1 MQLAGRDDL
10 LDELVAA
17 LDAGQSRLLYGPAGI
32 GKSSVMKVAAE
43 RLAPGTRILA
53 ACLAEVDSELP
64 YLALID
70 LFADVMPYAQAIPV
84 HLREALE
91 VALLRAQ
98 RIDGVG
104 DKLAIRLAVLELLR
118 ELANHGPVVL
128 VLDDL
133 QWIDTASAE
142 VLAFVARR
150 FNTAHVAILAAERTD
165 DDGPAALRLPSEI
178 LTPVMVPPLSR
189 LAITELIADRGCD
202 RLPAALVERV
212 WQASGGNPLYAEELG
227 RALVRDC
234 GVATPYVPLPVPGT
248 LRPLLSQRL
257 QGLDE
262 ATRAC
267 LLHAAMMSRPTL
279 EQLRRCGVLPADG
292 LDAAERTRLIEVS
305 ADGAVRF
312 THPLFRELIYSDA
325 TAGQR
330 RAGHARVAT
339 VIEDMVEKVRHLALG
354 AAGPDEAT
362 AALADSAAED
372 AARRGAPATAA
383 ALARLA
389 AQQTPPDNTDA
400 VAARLLACAQHAFA
414 AGQMAAAR
422 EVASACLDTGGT
434 GSTRV
439 AARLLLTELSGWDAT
454 AKAHLA
460 AAEHD
465 ATGDIGAQAQV
476 ALYASVIAYYD
487 RRHVD
492 SDRLAREAETLARQI
507 GDIDLVIRTLNRQA
521 LVTRALGRDG
531 VHEIHV
537 TARDMARGRPITE
550 ATVRARQWWAMSC
563 LPRGEFKAATDEI
576 SQLETEVRAQGA
588 VTHLMYLL
596 QSAAVIY
603 TRTGNGADALRAG
616 RECRQLFL
624 DTGLTPWIGQ
634 VVAAQ
639 AECYAGS
646 AETAVR
652 LAKDAALMCAAGGD
666 REWLEPCHIYHGEAL
681 LLSGQYQAAVTAYG
695 HARELEAARTLG
707 PPAPWHADY
716 GEALARTGRL
726 DDAAE
731 FLQQAYDSAVQAN
744 RTLTLLGLARADAVR
759 ACFAGDSL
767 TAIEALTAAI
777 GKYAAQSYPLDA
789 ARASLTL
796 GQLLRRVRRRSA
808 AHDAITRAIDQFSQI
823 GAAPWHALAEA
834 ELDRLHRGARRGT
847 DTKSLSDLES
857 QIVELIRSGAT
868 NRQIAKE
875 VHLSVKAVEANLS
888 RLYRRLGV
896 ANRSEMLGCWAPDP
910 GVSAAVN
917 LPNHGNVRATS

>member
-17 LDAGQSRLLYGPAGI
+17 LDGGQSWLLYGPAGI
-32 GKSSVMKVAAE
+32 GKSSVLKVAAE

-53 ACLAEVDSELP
+53 ARPAEVDSELP

-70 LFADVMPYAQAIPV
+70 LFADVLPHAQAIPA

-98 RIDGVG
+98 RMDGVS

-128 VLDDL
+128 ILDDL

-150 FNTAHVAILAAERTD
+150 LNTVHVAILAAERTD
-165 DDGPAALRLPSEI
+165 DDDSMALRLSSEA
-178 LTPVMVPPLSR
+178 LTPVRVPPLSR
-189 LAITELIADRGCD
+189 LAITALIAGRGGG

-212 WQASGGNPLYAEELG
+212 WRASGGNPLYAEELS
-227 RALVRDC
+227 RALLRDSSI
-234 GVATPYVPLPVPGT
+234 AAPHVPLPVPGK
-248 LRPLLSQRL
+248 LRPLLLQRL

-262 ATRAC
+262 ETRAC

-325 TAGQR
+325 TASQR
-330 RAGHARVAT
+330 RAGHAQVAI
-339 VIEDMVEKVRHLALG
+339 VMEGVVEKVRHLALG

-362 AALADSAAED
+362 AALADAAAEE

-389 AQQTPPDNTDA
+389 AQHTPPDGADSI
-400 VAARLLACAQHAFA
+400 AARLLACAQHAFA
-414 AGQMAAAR
+414 AGQMTAAR
-422 EVASACLDTGGT
+422 EAASACLDKAGIR
-434 GSTRV
+434 SVRV
-439 AARLLLTELSGWDAT
+439 AARLLLIELAGWDAT

-460 AAEHD
+460 AAEQESTD
-465 ATGDIGAQAQV
+465 DIGSQAQV
-476 ALYASVIAYYD
+476 ALCAAEIAYYD
-487 RRHVD
+487 RRHSD
-492 SDRLAREAETLARQI
+492 ADRLAKLAETLARQTS
-507 GDIDLVIRTLNRQA
+507 DVDLVIRALNLQA
-521 LVTRALGRDG
+521 IVTSALGRDG
-531 VHEIHV
+531 VPELHAM
-537 TARDMARGRPITE
+537 AREMARGRPITT
-550 ATVRARQWWAMSC
+550 ATMRARQWWAMSS
-563 LPRGEFKAATDEI
+563 LFRGDFTAAMDEI
-576 SQLETEVRAQGA
+576 SHLETEVRAQGA
-588 VTHLMYLL
+588 VAQLMYVL
-596 QSAAVIY
+596 QSATAIY
-603 TRTGNGADALRAG
+603 RRTGHGADALRAG

-634 VVAAQ
+634 AVAAQ

-646 AETAVR
+646 AETAVQ
-652 LAKDAALMCAAGGD
+652 LAKDAVRMCTAGGD

-681 LLSGQYQAAVTAYG
+681 LLSGQYQAAVTAFG

-707 PPAPWHADY
+707 PQATWHADY
-716 GEALARTGRL
+716 GEALARTGRV

-731 FLQQAYDSAVQAN
+731 FLKQAYDSARRAN
-744 RTLTLLGLARADAVR
+744 RTLALLGLARADAIR
-759 ACFAGDSL
+759 ACFAGESL
-767 TAIEALTAAI
+767 TAIEALAAAI
-777 GKYAAQSYPLDA
+777 DTYGAQSYPLDA

-808 AHDAITRAIDQFSQI
+808 AHEAISQAIDQFSQI
-823 GAAPWHALAEA
+823 GAAPWRALADA
-834 ELDRLHRGARRGT
+834 ELDRLHNGVRHGRN
-847 DTKSLSDLES
+847 TKSLSGLER
-857 QIVELIRSGAT
+857 QIVELVRAGAT

-896 ANRSEMLGCWAPDP
+896 ANRSEMLRLLD
-910 GVSAAVN
+910 S
-917 LPNHGNVRATS
+917 